1 MKKTMLT
8 IMVIL
13 LMGCLW
19 TPMCYAEEAES
30 ITINVLPFEE
40 GLEDDFDENDEEGEE
55 DILPPSDEEYVI
67 DSVTL
72 PWYEYDEGELTTR
85 SILSRSIGFK
95 KTAANKALA
104 NVNLK
109 TSSNITKLKVTIAL
123 QKKSGS
129 TYKSTGKTAAHQANN
144 REITCRTNFAVEK
157 SPAYRIKVTVKEYEG
172 STMKSKTI
180 FYKGMNRN
188 GY

>member
-1 MKKTMLT
+1 MKKTVLT

-19 TPMCYAEEAES
+19 TPMCYAEETEN
-30 ITINVLPFEE
+30 ITMNVLPFEE
-40 GLEDDFDENDEEGEE
+40 GLEHDFDESDEESEE

-72 PWYEYDEGELTTR
+72 PWYEYDEEELTTR
-85 SILSRSIGFK
+85 SILARSTAFK
-95 KTAANKALA
+95 KTSAYKALA
-104 NVNLK
+104 NVRVDAS
-109 TSSNITKLKVTIAL
+109 TDITKLKVTIAL

-129 TYKSTGKTAAHQANN
+129 AYKSTGKTTTHQANN
-144 REITCRTNFAVEK
+144 RAITCRTTFSVEK
-157 SPAYRIKVTVKEYEG
+157 SPAYRIKVTVKEYKG
-172 STMKSKTI
+172 STMKSKMT
-180 FYKGMNRN
+180 FYKGMDRN